1 MQSFAVV
8 LDANVIVP
16 IAAADLLLR
25 MAEREF
31 YRPLWSTRIMDET
44 FHTIW
49 KIHSEFTE
57 VQIRKRLAAMNEA
70 FEDALVTGW
79 ETIEAALVLP
89 DMDDRH
95 VLACAIVGGA
105 DAIVTN
111 NLDDFPVAVLASFG
125 LEAIGLDDF
134 LLDLI
139 DHSSGEVATVI
150 REMARDTKNPAISAS
165 EVLDA
170 LAMAGAPRAAELLA
184 SLLDALN

>member
-1 MQSFAVV
+1 VQSFAIV

-16 IAAADLLLR
+16 IVATDLLLR
-25 MAEREF
+25 LAEREF
-31 YRPLWSTRIMDET
+31 YRPLWSARIMDET
-44 FHTIW
+44 FHTIS

-57 VQIRKRLAAMNEA
+57 VQIRNPLADMNEA

-79 ETIEAALVLP
+79 EEIEVALDLP

-95 VLACAIVGGA
+95 VLARAIVGGA

-111 NLDDFPVAVLASFG
+111 NLGDFPVAVLASFG
-125 LEAIGLDDF
+125 LEAIGLDAF

-139 DHSSGEVATVI
+139 DHSPGEVVTVI
-150 REMARDTKNPAISAS
+150 QEMARDTENPAISAS

-170 LAMAGAPRAAELLA
+170 LAMVGAPQAAKLLA
-184 SLLDALN
+184 SSLDALN